1 MTHTPR
7 KRFGQNF
14 LHDHNIIYNILSSLN
29 TKPNQHWVEIGP
41 GMGAL
46 TEPLLALGLQLE
58 VVELDRDL
66 VAYLKDKFKQQSQLH
81 IHSADALK
89 FDFSA
94 LAKNDE
100 KLRIIGNLPY
110 NISTPLMFHLL
121 DNAACIEDMHFM
133 LQKEVVDRICAAPGS
148 KKYGRLSVMMQY
160 YCATEHLFD
169 VPPESFDPAPKVM
182 SAIVRLIPHQQPPVA
197 VNNLKMLNRVVVQAF
212 SQRRKTLRNSL
223 KKLIDEDAIVA
234 LGIDPNLRAEV
245 ISLPD
250 FARLSNLL
258 REEDLTEEDADL
270 DLNGD

>member
-14 LHDHNIIYNILSSLN
+14 LHDHNIIYNILSSLQA
-29 TKPNQHWVEIGP
+29 KPDEHWVEIGP

-46 TEPLLALGLQLE
+46 TEPLLNLGLRLD

-66 VAYLKDKFKQQSQLH
+66 VSLLKDKFKQHANLE
-81 IHSADALK
+81 IFSADALR

-94 LAKNDE
+94 LVKYNE

-121 DNAACIEDMHFM
+121 DNAQCIDDMHFM

-160 YCATEHLFD
+160 YCATELLFD

-182 SAIVRLIPHQQPPVA
+182 SAIVRLVPHQQPPVE
-197 VNNLKMLNRVVVQAF
+197 VNDITMLNRVVVQAF

-223 KKLIDEDAIVA
+223 KKLIEEDAIIA
-234 LGIDPNLRAEV
+234 LNIDPTLRAEAL
-245 ISLPD
+245 SLAD
-250 FARLSNLL
+250 FAKLSNLL
-258 REEDLTEEDADL
+258 IQEELS
-270 DLNGD
+270 